1 MNATKNKLEGLQMK
15 NQIQYYRK
23 KQGLT
28 QLQLAERAYCSVT
41 SISGWEN
48 GLKIPR
54 VDTALCLAH
63 ALNVQVEDL
72 FGKDRYEGK

>member
-1 MNATKNKLEGLQMK
+1 MK

-48 GLKIPR
+48 ERRIPG
-54 VDTALCLAH
+54 VDAALCLAH

-72 FGKDRYEGK
+72 FGKERHEGK